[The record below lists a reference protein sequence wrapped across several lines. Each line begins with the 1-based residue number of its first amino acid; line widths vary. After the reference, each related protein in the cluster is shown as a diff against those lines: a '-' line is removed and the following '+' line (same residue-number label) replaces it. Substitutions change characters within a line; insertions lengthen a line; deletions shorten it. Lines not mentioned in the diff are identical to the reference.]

1 MAISDH
7 INFIDDSVLSSAP
20 AEEPAR
26 QLYFIRCLQA
36 LFSSG
41 TAVSRTP
48 TAAIITFG
56 CQMNAR
62 DSEKLD
68 GILRELGF
76 DITGNE
82 LDADLVLFNTCT
94 VRENANEHL
103 YGRLGRL
110 KNAKKEQPERII
122 GVCGCMMQEADEVE
136 KLRVRYPYVDLIF
149 GTHNLYKFPELLFL
163 LQRKR
168 AGFIDRLEEASAG
181 NVILTDSTADADRYE
196 KLLRYGS
203 GTAVCKEKTISSK
216 NAKDLVKLSR
226 RPLISVWK
234 DSSDIV
240 EDLPQ
245 HRKYPFKQGINIMF
259 GCNNFCSYCIV
270 PYVRGR
276 EKSRTPEEILREIR
290 SAASDGVKEIMLL
303 GQNVNSYHGSIRF
316 PELLKRVDALADET
330 GIERIRFMTSHP
342 KDLSDRVIEAMAQGR
357 HLCEHIH
364 LPVQHGSSK
373 ILKAMNRVYTAEAY
387 KDLVK
392 RIRAAL
398 PEVSLT
404 TDLIVGFPGE
414 TDEDFEE
421 LLAFLKEIRYDA
433 AYTFIYSKRSG
444 TPAAEMEDQVPEDV
458 KKARLQRLM
467 EVQNEIS
474 LEINQSM
481 LGKTLEV
488 MVEGPSK
495 NDENVW
501 MGHTRSNKIVLF
513 PHGQEKEGDFVQVKI
528 TSPQTWVLKG
538 EVC

>member
-1 MAISDH
+1 MAD
-7 INFIDDSVLSSAP
+7 INGRKYCKLIV
-20 AEEPAR
+20 
-26 QLYFIRCLQA
+26 Y
-36 LFSSG
+36 
-41 TAVSRTP
+41 
-48 TAAIITFG
+48 G
-56 CQMNAR
+56 CQGNV
-62 DSEKLD
+62 SD
-68 GILRELGF
+68 GERMAGQLKAIGYERTE
-76 DITGNE
+76 DME
-82 LDADLVLFNTCT
+82 QADLILINTCC
-94 VRENANEHL
+94 VRETAEDKV
-103 YGRLGRL
+103 YGKIGEIKAL
-110 KNAKKEQPERII
+110 KRKKPE
-122 GVCGCMMQEADEVE
+122 
-136 KLRVRYPYVDLIF
+136 LIF
-149 GTHNLYKFPELLFL
+149 GIAGCMAQKEGEALI
-163 LQRKR
+163 KR
-168 AGFIDRLEEASAG
+168 APHIDFVLGTSKVHSLSQTVRRIEAERQHVVDV
-181 NVILTDSTADADRYE
+181 NLTETELPDESEAPV
-196 KLLRYGS
+196 LRDG
-203 GTAVCKEKTISSK
+203 
-216 NAKDLVKLSR
+216 KLSAWV
-226 RPLISVWK
+226 P
-234 DSSDIV
+234 
-240 EDLPQ
+240 
-245 HRKYPFKQGINIMF
+245 IMY
-259 GCNNFCSYCIV
+259 GCNNFCTYCIV

-276 EKSRTPEEILREIR
+276 ERSRLPEDI
-290 SAASDGVKEIMLL
+290 VKEVEQAARAGYKEVTLL
-303 GQNVNSYHGSIRF
+303 GQNVNSYGKDHKQADF
-316 PELLKRVDALADET
+316 AELLAMVDKVE
-330 GIERIRFMTSHP
+330 GIERVRFMTSHP

-414 TDEDFEE
+414 TEEDFEE
-421 LLAFLKEIRYDA
+421 LLSFLKEIRYDA

-474 LEINQSM
+474 LDINQAL

-495 NDENVW
+495 NDESVW